1 MTDLQV
7 LHDGTLLSDIL
18 LDLGW
23 VLPAEPPRP
32 KKTRPKK
39 HTGRSLKTISHICI
53 DGEASQQ
60 TQDLV
65 VQK

>member
-23 VLPAEPPRP
+23 VLPAETPRP
-32 KKTRPKK
+32 KKPKSKK
-39 HTGRSLKTISHICI
+39 HTGRSLKTISHIYI
-53 DGEASQQ
+53 DGEASPK